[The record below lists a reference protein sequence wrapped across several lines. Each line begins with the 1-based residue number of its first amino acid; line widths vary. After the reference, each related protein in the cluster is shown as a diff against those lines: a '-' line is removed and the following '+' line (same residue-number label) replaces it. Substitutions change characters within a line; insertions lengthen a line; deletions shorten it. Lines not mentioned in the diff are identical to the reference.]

1 VSLHGTLRYLAGGYR
16 TRELARVFRCSQRQ
30 LGHSVAYEH
39 ECAVLSAS
47 QFALYALVK
56 RKSSVSKHC

>member
-1 VSLHGTLRYLAGGYR
+1 MCLWLQG
-16 TRELARVFRCSQRQ
+16 ERQ
-30 LGHSVAYEH
+30 FNCDSVAYEH
-39 ECAVLSAS
+39 EFAVLSAS